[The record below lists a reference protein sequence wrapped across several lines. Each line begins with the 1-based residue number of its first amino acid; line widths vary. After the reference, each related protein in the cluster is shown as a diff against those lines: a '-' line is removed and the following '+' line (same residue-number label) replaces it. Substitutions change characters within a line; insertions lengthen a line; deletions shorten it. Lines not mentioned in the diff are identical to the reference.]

1 MRSILRIGSLAIV
14 LAATAV
20 QAQTDLPPGT
30 WAIGKA
36 PACMVCCHRPRA
48 DLVVVSLHDA
58 LRRELTHA
66 LAQGG
71 PAFAIKACHID
82 VAGVTWRIGA
92 GFLAGRTSD
101 RLRNPANASAAWAA
115 PLVAASGVQRL
126 ARDADGFVVDLD
138 CSLGRPA
145 PDRPSADVQQLSR
158 AGRPHRSGG
167 AGRAGGALPGRSGHR
182 FYRGAAS
189 RVVLGRSAEV
199 ATVRR
204 DALHACTPLFRPAH
218 RLRVTAVRRQP

>member
-1 MRSILRIGSLAIV
+1 MRSMLRIGGLAIV

-30 WAIGKA
+30 WPIGKA
-36 PACMVCCHRPRA
+36 PAQWRPAIARA

-82 VAGVTWRIGA
+82 VAGATRRLGA

-101 RLRNPANASAAWAA
+101 RLRNPANAPPAWAA
-115 PLVAASGVQRL
+115 SLVAGSGVRRL
-126 ARDADGFVVDLD
+126 ARDTDGFVVELEH
-138 CSLGRPA
+138 SLGVLRPILHQRMCDDCHGPA
-145 PDRPSADVQQLSR
+145 DRIDSAVQAMLAARYPGDRATGFVEGQL
-158 AGRPHRSGG
+158 
-167 AGRAGGALPGRSGHR
+167 
-182 FYRGAAS
+182 RGWFW
-189 RVVLGRSAEV
+189 VEV
-199 ATVRR
+199 
-204 DALHACTPLFRPAH
+204 P
-218 RLRVTAVRRQP
+218 RQPE

>member
-30 WAIGKA
+30 WPIAKA
-36 PACMVCCHRPRA
+36 PAQWRPAIARA

-82 VAGVTWRIGA
+82 IAGLTRRMDGHGGIA
-92 GFLAGRTSD
+92 AGRTSD
-101 RLRNPANASAAWAA
+101 RLRNHANAPPAWAA
-115 PLVAASGVQRL
+115 LLVAGSGVKRL
-126 ARDADGFVVDLD
+126 APDTDGFVVDLD
-138 CSLGRPA
+138 RSLGVLRPILHQRMCDSCHGPA
-145 PDRPSADVQQLSR
+145 DRIDPAVQAML
-158 AGRPHRSGG
+158 
-167 AGRAGGALPGRSGHR
+167 
-182 FYRGAAS
+182 
-189 RVVLGRSAEV
+189 
-199 ATVRR
+199 
-204 DALHACTPLFRPAH
+204 
-218 RLRVTAVRRQP
+218 AVRYPGDRATGFIEGQLRGWFWVEVPKQAE